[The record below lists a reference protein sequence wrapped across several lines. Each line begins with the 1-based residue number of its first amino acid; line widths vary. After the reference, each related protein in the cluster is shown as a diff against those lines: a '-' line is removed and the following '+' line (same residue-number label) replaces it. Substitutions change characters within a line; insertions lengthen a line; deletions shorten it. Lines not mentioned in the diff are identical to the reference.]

1 MEPGRCARAP
11 STASSEFEGAQPHS
25 CAANVRVRVSDL
37 TQVLCHV
44 VGFVLG
50 YGAFVGDDREEDK
63 A

>member
-1 MEPGRCARAP
+1 
-11 STASSEFEGAQPHS
+11 
-25 CAANVRVRVSDL
+25 VRVRVSDL

-50 YGAFVGDDREEDK
+50 YGAFVGDDREEDE